1 MKSIEA
7 VDMRKALGSLKEYVD
22 TYDQQSDWER
32 YRSETYVNDV
42 LYGLG
47 ISISDEFR
55 FAEGFDR
62 FKEVLRE
69 HLGESKGDP
78 K

>member
-1 MKSIEA
+1 MKSIES
-7 VDMRKALGSLKEYVD
+7 VDMRKALDSLKEYVD

-55 FAEGFDR
+55 YADGFDR
-62 FKEVLRE
+62 FKQVLRE
-69 HLGESKGDP
+69 HLGEQK
-78 K
+78 

>member
-1 MKSIEA
+1 MKSIES
-7 VDMRKALGSLKEYVD
+7 VDMRKALDSLKEYVD

-32 YRSETYVNDV
+32 YRLETYVNDV

-55 FAEGFDR
+55 YADGFDR
-62 FKEVLRE
+62 FKQVLRE
-69 HLGESKGDP
+69 HLGESKGGP